1 MTQAYMGRGGSVVYF
16 TFLVIYY
23 GLGNIAG
30 VKSSLGRGE
39 EDERGKVPNKETHSA

>member
-1 MTQAYMGRGGSVVYF
+1 MINDPGLRGAGGSVVYF

-23 GLGNIAG
+23 GFGNITG

-39 EDERGKVPNKETHSA
+39 RG